1 MPNTPL
7 ADALSVTMP
16 NPISIYT
23 ENTTSRTTS
32 GNTTTITPPIGYT
45 RAFVGINVTAISG
58 SGATQTFSFQQ
69 QDANGNWCPIALTS
83 PLAVTATGQYS
94 FSIGQGQTNAGCIVG
109 PIRIAWTASGTV
121 TTCSFQIGVTVR

>member
-7 ADALSVTMP
+7 SDALSVTQP
-16 NPISIYT
+16 NPVGIYT
-23 ENTTSRTTS
+23 EASTSRLVS

-45 RAFVGINVTAISG
+45 RAFVGINVTVLSG
-58 SGATQTFSFQQ
+58 AGATQTFSFQQ
-69 QDANGNWCPIALTS
+69 LDANGNWCPIALTT

-94 FSIGQGQTNAGCIVG
+94 FSIGEGQTNGGTIVA
-109 PIRIAWTASGTV
+109 PIRIAWVASGTV